1 MEVPKSWPTS
11 QKIIRFRY
19 ASDCEN
25 ASEVSVNPG
34 DVRNHIENSKVSESL
49 LLMKFYSLSCGV
61 VSHLLSGKEVD
72 LPMQVTDE
80 QMDIILSRKS
90 SFIIGRSGTGKT
102 TILIMKLL
110 QQEHEFRIV
119 SDGFYESESSQIRDA
134 EVDDDPEISKQSVL
148 RQLFVTVSPN
158 LCYAVKQ
165 NVSHLTRCAH
175 THSFLF
181 FSIYISLYGLVLISK
196 NVFDSISSNG
206 NSSAEINLDN
216 TDVISSELNDI
227 PDTFI
232 NIPVKYYPLVIT
244 FQKFLMMLESTLGSS
259 FFERSRC

>member
-1 MEVPKSWPTS
+1 MEVPKSWPAS

-19 ASDCEN
+19 VSGGEN
-25 ASEVSVNPG
+25 ESEVSMNPG
-34 DVRNHIENSKVSESL
+34 TVRNHIENSKVSESL

-61 VSHLLSGKEVD
+61 VRHLLSGKEVD

-80 QMDIILSRKS
+80 QMDIILSCKS

-102 TILIMKLL
+102 TILIMKLF
-110 QQEHEFRIV
+110 QQEHKFHCV
-119 SDGFYESESSQIRDA
+119 SDGFYEAESSPITDA

-175 THSFLF
+175 TYSSLF
-181 FSIYISLYGLVLISK
+181 FHLYHYMVL
-196 NVFDSISSNG
+196 F
-206 NSSAEINLDN
+206 
-216 TDVISSELNDI
+216 
-227 PDTFI
+227 
-232 NIPVKYYPLVIT
+232 
-244 FQKFLMMLESTLGSS
+244 
-259 FFERSRC
+259 